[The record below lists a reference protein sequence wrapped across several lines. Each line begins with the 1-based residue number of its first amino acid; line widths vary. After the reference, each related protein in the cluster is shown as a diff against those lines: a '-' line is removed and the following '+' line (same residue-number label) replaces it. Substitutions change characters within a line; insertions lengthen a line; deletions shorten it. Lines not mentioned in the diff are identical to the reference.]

1 MNIIVFDSHS
11 ETSQIW
17 QEFAS
22 AQGFRVGIF
31 HTAERLHGLAAET
44 QTVVIDQSV
53 MPQSFLANITT
64 FCRQNPGLQVIATGA
79 ALRVDDAVDLM
90 LGGAALAISKPL
102 SRPRIL
108 AMLPSLLQKVAQ
120 AGATKEEFQQLNALF
135 SKLTTRE
142 KDVLNYILIGTSNKD
157 TAALLNVS
165 VRTIESR
172 RAKVYRKLEANNVAE
187 LVRKIDRLEH
197 LRNLVSGQSQ
207 PKSVLDNL
215 QLKSPGSSPHN
226 IPHRHTASTFRPQVC

>member
-1 MNIIVFDSHS
+1 MNIIVFDSQVES
-11 ETSQIW
+11 SQIW

-31 HTAERLHGLAAET
+31 HTAERLQGLAAEAHA
-44 QTVVIDQSV
+44 VVIDQSV
-53 MPQSFLANITT
+53 MPQSFLASITT
-64 FCRQNPGLQVIATGA
+64 FCSQNPELQVIATGA
-79 ALRVDDAVDLM
+79 LLRVDDAVDLM
-90 LGGAALAISKPL
+90 LGGAAFAFSKPL
-102 SRPRIL
+102 SRQRIL
-108 AMLPSLLQKVAQ
+108 AILPCLLQKVAQ
-120 AGATKEEFQQLNALF
+120 AGATKVEYQQLNELF

-157 TAALLNVS
+157 TASLLNVS

-197 LRNLVSGQSQ
+197 LRNLVTGKTQA
-207 PKSVLDNL
+207 KGGMDNSP
-215 QLKSPGSSPHN
+215 LKGPGSSPHN
-226 IPHRHTASTFRPQVC
+226 IPHRHIASSFRPQVC